1 MHLTTFE
8 LLAIVVALIVAGY
21 VLACWQVARRRKCS
35 TAQVVRETLT
45 IQRGKPGEE
54 QAEILRGKPGEEQ

>member
-1 MHLTTFE
+1 MEYLLSCIASIIAGFLLCAHL
-8 LLAIVVALIVAGY
+8 
-21 VLACWQVARRRKCS
+21 VARLRKCS
-35 TAQVVRETLT
+35 TAQVVRGTLT